1 MTAGYRNL
9 DVWKKSKELA
19 VQVYLFTKDSSLER
33 DYGLVDQ
40 MRRSSVSIAS
50 NIAEGDE
57 RDSNKD
63 AIRFFYIARGSAA
76 ELYTQLEIA
85 SEVYPALSEYA
96 NELKSTCDEISRM
109 LHGLIASRKKYL

>member
-40 MRRSSVSIAS
+40 MRRSSVSIAMLVS
-50 NIAEGDE
+50 SLSIKGEAKYGDMCSSSSDRYE
-57 RDSNKD
+57 HSD
-63 AIRFFYIARGSAA
+63 AQG
-76 ELYTQLEIA
+76 
-85 SEVYPALSEYA
+85 
-96 NELKSTCDEISRM
+96 D
-109 LHGLIASRKKYL
+109 